1 MMVNQS
7 QYHKATRKVFEL
19 SGRHPVFNGYHVVL
33 GLFNAL
39 EFNHAR
45 NQPDGMTRRLAWF
58 QEAMDEA
65 VAGGV
70 LINTPSLTGYT
81 ALQAIALQVQAHDSG
96 LQVLDILLD
105 KGADPTHRTPE
116 GKTVEDLL
124 APHGENRFSLHMKE
138 AIRRWEIARERA
150 HLNVTVDASAPSA
163 GTPVRRL

>member
-1 MMVNQS
+1 MMVNPA
-7 QYHKATRKVFEL
+7 QYRKATRKVFDL
-19 SGRHPVFNGYHVVL
+19 AGRHPVFNGYHVVL

-45 NQPDGMTRRLAWF
+45 NQPDRMTQRLAWF
-58 QEAMDEA
+58 REAMDEA
-65 VAGGV
+65 AARGV
-70 LINTPSLTGYT
+70 LLNTPSLTGYT
-81 ALQAIALQVQAHDSG
+81 ALQAIALQIQGHDSG

-138 AIRRWEIARERA
+138 AIHRWEIARERA
-150 HLNVTVDASAPSA
+150 HLDVTVDASGAAPA
-163 GTPVRRL
+163 TPARRL